1 MTGMPCR
8 RATSATV
15 SHALTSF
22 QGTEFDGENSAQ
34 AKAVFSAM
42 NRKDA
47 AFRKILQ
54 PIDALSNLM

>member
-1 MTGMPCR
+1 MACR
-8 RATSATV
+8 RAASATV

-42 NRKDA
+42 NSQDA
-47 AFRKILQ
+47 AFREILK